1 MVAIVQQINKSQT
14 RVNAYKHIMW
24 IPGSNSSLPK

>member
-14 RVNAYKHIMW
+14 RVNAYKHMW